1 MCQRLIGACI
11 ERCNR
16 RSAHSKYDYWSW
28 KYFFMILN
36 AAPLHTTHNG
46 AIKRRWHR
54 ALIKRGHSYRTQAE
68 IVSRQTWF
76 PFPPQNP
83 SKSIGENR
91 LVEVVGISGA
101 SVTRP
106 VESKRTTNWRRTIL
120 TPARI
125 SPAPIC
131 YERKRMSKENEL
143 TVTYKSRHRRFR
155 D

>member
-1 MCQRLIGACI
+1 MITDRRNIFLWYWTLTRYIRYTEWGHKAFLAPRL
-11 ERCNR
+11 N
-16 RSAHSKYDYWSW
+16 K
-28 KYFFMILN
+28 
-36 AAPLHTTHNG
+36 TTS
-46 AIKRRWHR
+46 R
-54 ALIKRGHSYRTQAE
+54 SYRTQAE

-76 PFPPQNP
+76 SFLPQNP
-83 SKSIGENR
+83 GKSIGENR
-91 LVEVVGISGA
+91 LVEVVGIPGA

-106 VESKRTTNWRRTIL
+106 AGSSRTNWRRTIL
-120 TPARI
+120 TPAQI